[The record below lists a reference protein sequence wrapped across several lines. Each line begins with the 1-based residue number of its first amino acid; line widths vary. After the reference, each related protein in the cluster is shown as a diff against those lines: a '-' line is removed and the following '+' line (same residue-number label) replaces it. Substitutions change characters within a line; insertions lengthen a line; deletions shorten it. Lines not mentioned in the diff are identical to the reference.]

1 VSSKSVADWIELDTP
16 GRTLTLNV
24 SDDELAS
31 RRVGCPRPSRRGPG
45 CARLYDEHVLQAD
58 QGADPDFLVGASGA
72 DVPRHNH

>member
-31 RRVGCPRPSRRGPG
+31 RRVGWASAQPPWPGLRP
-45 CARLYDEHVLQAD
+45 AV
-58 QGADPDFLVGASGA
+58 
-72 DVPRHNH
+72 